1 MARQVLNFEP
11 TTPEKKNGCPGQ
23 MSCDVAGVEQDVVD
37 RTVAIGTTNTNESST
52 PFELWSAPKWPNS
65 ICLFSL

>member
-1 MARQVLNFEP
+1 
-11 TTPEKKNGCPGQ
+11 

-37 RTVAIGTTNTNESST
+37 RTVAMETTNTNESSNVMWAEAVAGYT
-52 PFELWSAPKWPNS
+52 ESLELWSAPKWPNS